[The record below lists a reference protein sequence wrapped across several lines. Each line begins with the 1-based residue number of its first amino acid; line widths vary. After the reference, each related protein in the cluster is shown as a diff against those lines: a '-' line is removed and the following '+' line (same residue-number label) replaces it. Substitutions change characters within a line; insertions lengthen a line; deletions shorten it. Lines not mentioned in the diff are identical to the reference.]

1 MQLILRTYTLPMKYT
16 FRISRQAFDAK
27 TTLIVELR
35 DGEHSGYGEA
45 SENPYY
51 LQTAGQMLRILL
63 ERKETIE
70 SWDSSASPESF
81 WAAMAPLFPGNTFAL
96 CALDV
101 AYHDLFARKRGK
113 KLYELW
119 GLNTDRNP
127 LSNYTIGIDTTEKM
141 IAKMAET
148 PWPVYKIKLGT
159 DRDMEIVRAL
169 RKHSD
174 ALFRI
179 DANCAWSVEKTLA
192 NAAELKELGVEFI
205 EQPLPADDR
214 QGSRYLFLHSEIP
227 ILADESCR
235 VEKDVDKCF
244 GHFHGVNIKIM
255 KCGGITPALRMIQ
268 NAKSKHMKV
277 MVGCMTES
285 SVGIS
290 AIAHLLPLLDYA
302 DMDGALLLREDIAT
316 GVRLEM
322 GRAIFPDTSGT
333 CVTLKGSNAEKT
345 YT

>member
-1 MQLILRTYTLPMKYT
+1 MQLILRTYILPMKYT
-16 FRISRQAFDAK
+16 FRISRQSFDTK
-27 TTLIVELR
+27 TTLIVELK

-51 LQTAGQMLRILL
+51 GQTSENMLLVLL
-63 ERKETIE
+63 EQKKRIE
-70 SWDSSASPESF
+70 SWDTTATPETF
-81 WAAMAPLFPGNTFAL
+81 WSAMAPLFEDNYFAL

-119 GLNTDRNP
+119 GLDTRENP

-169 RKHSD
+169 RKYSD
-174 ALFRI
+174 AVFRI
-179 DANCAWSVEKTLA
+179 DANCAWNVKETLA
-192 NAAELKELGVEFI
+192 NALELKELGVQFI
-205 EQPLPADDR
+205 EQPLPADDWE
-214 QGSRYLFLHSEIP
+214 GSRHLFLHSVIP

-235 VEKDVDKCF
+235 VEGDVDKCV

-255 KCGGITPALRMIQ
+255 KCGGISPALRMIE
-268 NAKSKHMKV
+268 NAKSKNMKV

-290 AIAHLLPLLDYA
+290 AIAHLLPLIDYA
-302 DMDGALLLREDIAT
+302 DMDGAMLIKQDIAS
-316 GVRLEM
+316 GVQMEL
-322 GRAIFPDTSGT
+322 GRVIYPDISGT
-333 CVTLKGSNAEKT
+333 CVTLGGKSPEKM